1 MCYVFSILTYFYLVK
16 NNFIQSNKNILFF
29 DHQYIKN
36 KKKFIV
42 FFILFA
48 FTWNPKTGMTGD
60 VATNSLYKI
69 TYNTS
74 KIIFK
79 FDGIRLFQNSP
90 IIKFHKKYIE

>member
-1 MCYVFSILTYFYLVK
+1 MCYVFSILTYFYLLK
-16 NNFIQSNKNILFF
+16 NNFIQPNKNILFF
-29 DHQYIKN
+29 DHLYIKN

-48 FTWNPKTGMTGD
+48 FMWNPKTGMTGD

-79 FDGIRLFQNSP
+79 FDGVRLFQNSP